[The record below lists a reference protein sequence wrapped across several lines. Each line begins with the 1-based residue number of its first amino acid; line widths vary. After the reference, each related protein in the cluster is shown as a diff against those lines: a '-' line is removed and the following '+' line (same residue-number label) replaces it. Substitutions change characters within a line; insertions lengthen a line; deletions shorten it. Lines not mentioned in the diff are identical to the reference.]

1 MFGKKECKKC
11 REKVNKG
18 YDFCPHCGY
27 LLSKNSKKNEDL
39 GMLGENDNIDEF
51 ERFSKS
57 IFGGI
62 NNNNMIGKML
72 GSVMKTLEKEME
84 KEMRKKDNQ
93 PKTNFQLFING
104 KKLDLNQSNNQNN
117 ITKGKKIKE
126 TFLSKFSQSNLKKF
140 SSLQRIEPTTNIR
153 RLSDKVIYEIYMP
166 GIKSIKDISVIKLE
180 NSIELKAI
188 SKNKSYFKLIPI
200 SLPIVKYGLLKDNLI
215 LEFGVRN

>member
-1 MFGKKECKKC
+1 MFGKKECEKC
-11 REKVNKG
+11 KEKVNKK
-18 YDFCPHCGY
+18 YDFCPHCGNLINGNY
-27 LLSKNSKKNEDL
+27 KKDEDL
-39 GMLGENDNIDEF
+39 GMLGKNDNMNEF
-51 ERFSKS
+51 EELSKS
-57 IFGGI
+57 LFGGRG
-62 NNNNMIGKML
+62 NSMLNKML
-72 GSVMKTLEKEME
+72 GSAMKMLEKEME
-84 KEMRKKDNQ
+84 KEIKRKDNQ

-104 KKLDLNQSNNQNN
+104 KRLNLNNSKNQPQVNKRQKMKEIFLNQFSKDN
-117 ITKGKKIKE
+117 I
-126 TFLSKFSQSNLKKF
+126 KKF
-140 SSLQRIEPTTNIR
+140 LKLPRVEPTTNIR